1 MTKSCSK
8 ADANNQFY
16 GQESI
21 VMKQWISG
29 WMSDAVIIS
38 KVMLVIAVPTALL
51 LFHVWNQY
59 RITEAGYRIAEVTA
73 EHRVLLEENKKLTVE
88 ASVQGRS
95 DRVAELAQ
103 QQFGLGE
110 AHPDQIITIA
120 PEVERGAQEH
130 ALLDDVEA
138 SSHQPAIH

>member
-1 MTKSCSK
+1 
-8 ADANNQFY
+8 
-16 GQESI
+16 
-21 VMKQWISG
+21 MKKWISG

-59 RITEAGYRIAEVTA
+59 RITEVGYRIAEVTT

-88 ASVQGRS
+88 ASIQGRS
-95 DRVAELAQ
+95 DRVAQLAQ

-120 PEVERGAQEH
+120 PELETVEQEH
-130 ALLDDVEA
+130 ALLDGVDA
-138 SSHQPAIH
+138 PSHPSTIH